1 MPQPHP
7 QTNYLS
13 IRRKQGGGGRRNIL
27 KSAAQAGLNHRS
39 HFFLPDSRE
48 HIGIEVR
55 ERDVIVEITLNLLRF
70 ILKCQSFNIN
80 NNLLVTYFTAKQG
93 TPGLLI

>member
-1 MPQPHP
+1 MV
-7 QTNYLS
+7 
-13 IRRKQGGGGRRNIL
+13 G
-27 KSAAQAGLNHRS
+27 SAARAELNHRS

-70 ILKCQSFNIN
+70 ILRCQSFNIN

-93 TPGLLI
+93 TPGCAETADLKKSKDRKTWQSGDSP

>member
-27 KSAAQAGLNHRS
+27 KSAAQAELNHCS

-48 HIGIEVR
+48 HIRIEVR

-70 ILKCQSFNIN
+70 ILKCQSFHI